1 MTVTRDDAASALHAI
16 DRAERHS
23 LTLFGYSA
31 GSPYLLLW
39 GPLWIVAGAVG
50 ALSPENAGLGWAAVD
65 AIGLAGT
72 AGLVIAQNRR
82 FGEKGDRTG
91 TWRFLGAVAVL
102 AAFIAMTFAV
112 FAPVS
117 GVQIQTFIV
126 LLVAAAYALVGCWF
140 GLRFAAVGAVLAGL
154 AVGAFYH
161 APAHAAWIVPLLGG
175 GALILAGL
183 WMRRAR

>member
-1 MTVTRDDAASALHAI
+1 MTVTRDDAASALRDI
-16 DRAERHS
+16 DRAERQS
-23 LTLFGYSA
+23 RTLFQYSA

-39 GPLWIVAGAVG
+39 GPLWIVAGVVG
-50 ALSPENAGLGWAAVD
+50 TLSPENVGLGWAAAD

-72 AGLVIAQNRR
+72 AWLVIVQSRR
-82 FGEKGDRTG
+82 FGKGSDRTA
-91 TWRFLGAVAVL
+91 TYRFLGTAVVL
-102 AAFIAMTFAV
+102 AAFVTMTFAV

-140 GLRFAAVGAVLAGL
+140 GLRFTVVGAVLAGL
-154 AVGAFYH
+154 AAGAFRF
-161 APAHAAWIVPLLGG
+161 APAHAALIVPLLGG

-183 WMRRAR
+183 WMRRAP

>member
-1 MTVTRDDAASALHAI
+1 MTVTRDDAASALHDI
-16 DRAERHS
+16 DKAERHS

-72 AGLVIAQNRR
+72 AGLVIAQSRR
-82 FGEKGDRTG
+82 FGKSGDRIATY
-91 TWRFLGAVAVL
+91 RFFGAIVVL
-102 AAFIAMTFAV
+102 AAFITMTFAV

-117 GVQIQTFIV
+117 GVQVQTFIV

-154 AVGAFYH
+154 AVGAFYD
-161 APAHAAWIVPLLGG
+161 APAHAAYIVPLLGG

>member
-23 LTLFGYSA
+23 LALFGYSA
-31 GSPYLLLW
+31 GSPFLLLW
-39 GPLWIVAGAVG
+39 GPLWIVAGAV
-50 ALSPENAGLGWAAVD
+50 AAVSPENAGIGWAAVD

-82 FGEKGDRTG
+82 FREKDDRTEAC
-91 TWRFLGAVAVL
+91 RFLGAVAVL
-102 AAFIAMTFAV
+102 AAFITMTFAV

-117 GVQIQTFIV
+117 GVQVQTFIV

-140 GLRFAAVGAVLAGL
+140 GLRFAAVGAALAGL
-154 AVGAFYH
+154 AVGAFYF
-161 APAHAAWIVPLLGG
+161 APAHAAYIVPLLGG

-183 WMRRAR
+183 WMRHAR

>member
-1 MTVTRDDAASALHAI
+1 MTVTRDDAASALHDI

-23 LTLFGYSA
+23 LTLFQYSA

-39 GPLWIVAGAVG
+39 GPLWIVAGAIG
-50 ALSPENAGLGWAAVD
+50 AVSPENAGLGWAAVD
-65 AIGLAGT
+65 AVGLAGT
-72 AGLVIAQNRR
+72 AGLVIAQSRR
-82 FGEKGDRTG
+82 FRGKGDRTA

-140 GLRFAAVGAVLAGL
+140 GLRFAVVGAVLAGL
-154 AVGAFYH
+154 AVGAFHY
-161 APAHAAWIVPLLGG
+161 APAHMAYIVPCLGG
-175 GALILAGL
+175 GALIVAGL
-183 WMRRAR
+183 WMRWAR